1 MEGER
6 KSPDDDRRELL
17 RDMLVRLRDETY
29 ERVKELRRD
38 QEQEAEPPAA
48 DEMDVARSTADVE
61 MHAGLIARQEE
72 KLRFVDE
79 ALSRLDSGKYGTCP
93 GCHGPIPIERLIAL
107 PFAAY
112 CVDCQDKRNRAGRGW
127 GEGTTIP
134 PYDQQ
139 WTLTEEMEEP
149 SEREYLKTGPEEE
162 VSVRFQRPFGPEE
175 PREPAPASGKRRAGS
190 RKKRSTRKKRS
201 S

>member
-1 MEGER
+1 MVTKPTNIDG
-6 KSPDDDRRELL
+6 DRHELL
-17 RDMLVRLRDETY
+17 RNMLLRLRDETY

-38 QEQEAEPPAA
+38 QEHEAEPPPA
-48 DEMDVARSTADVE
+48 DEMDMARSSADVE

-79 ALSRLDSGKYGTCP
+79 ALARLDAGNYGRCL
-93 GCHGPIPIERLIAL
+93 GCHEPIPSERIIAL

-112 CVDCQDKRNRAGRGW
+112 CIDCQQKRNRAKRDW

-139 WTLTEEMEEP
+139 WTLPEEMEEP
-149 SEREYLKTGPEEE
+149 SEREYRSTGPEEE
-162 VSVRFQRPFGPEE
+162 VTVRFQRPFGPEE
-175 PREPAPASGKRRAGS
+175 PKEPAQVRRKIRAGS
-190 RKKRSTRKKRS
+190 RKGRPS
-201 S
+201 

>member
-1 MEGER
+1 MVAKPANTDG
-6 KSPDDDRRELL
+6 DRHELL
-17 RDMLVRLRDETY
+17 RNMLLRLRDETY

-38 QEQEAEPPAA
+38 QEHEAEPPPA
-48 DEMDVARSTADVE
+48 DEMDMARSSADVE

-79 ALSRLDSGKYGTCP
+79 ALARLDAGNYGRCL
-93 GCHGPIPIERLIAL
+93 GCHEPIPSERIIAL

-112 CVDCQDKRNRAGRGW
+112 CIDCQQKRNRVKRDW

-139 WTLTEEMEEP
+139 WTLPEEMEEP
-149 SEREYLKTGPEEE
+149 SEREYRSTGPEEE
-162 VSVRFQRPFGPEE
+162 VTVRFQRPFGPEE
-175 PREPAPASGKRRAGS
+175 PKEPAQVRRKIRAGS
-190 RKKRSTRKKRS
+190 RKGRPS
-201 S
+201 